1 MKVRDRMKILID
13 NGHGVNTSGKRS
25 PKGRYGILF
34 EYEFNRAIAK
44 PLVDRLKKMGYDAQ
58 LIVPEDNDVSLGERC
73 RRVNKVCDEVGAK
86 NCIFISIHANA
97 SSNCETFQKPSGWS
111 SFVYYHSSNASK
123 RLAQCLF
130 DEAEKKGLLGN
141 RCVPPEHYWQSG
153 FYVLKNTKCCAVLT
167 ENLFYDNEAEYE
179 VLCSEKG
186 REEII
191 DLHIKGIVRFIEEIQ
206 ENNK

>member
-1 MKVRDRMKILID
+1 MKILID

-111 SFVYYHSSNASK
+111 AFVYYHSSNASK

-130 DEAEKKGLLGN
+130 DEAQKKKLLGH
-141 RCVPPEHYWQSG
+141 RSIPPEHYWQSG
-153 FYVLKNTKCCAVLT
+153 FFVLKNTKCPAVLT